1 MLHDVISCPPE
12 PNYVIFSKAGKNYVV
27 NTEKYDDT
35 FSIKDPR
42 IVDSPKESL
51 SARETGIDK
60 FIKNNRVLSIV
71 KSFGPD
77 TEIEVFDAS
86 DLIGEG
92 SFGSV
97 YDVKMTNHDTNA
109 CTDKAGNEIKYAV
122 KIPKKTDDLESDQ
135 FNDIKKSQLLI
146 KEMVSFTKKTG
157 ICATLQTLELMVPII
172 KKVNVIL
179 SSGEKQDAMLMI
191 KVDGKN
197 GYDAIFGDESLEPIE
212 GYNVKVYVDDERY
225 YCVVDPNISLWI
237 ALQKIFT
244 LRGLHDLGLVYG
256 DVKIKN
262 VMIQKENGEY
272 IVRLIDIGSINQNG
286 RLSGIFSTRTATPEG
301 FIGDVDSEK
310 YAWNPKF
317 DVFAN
322 AVDLPYIFFG
332 SIAEKYFPEF
342 YTYAESS
349 SEETLASF
357 NRIKRKTQLSE
368 KYGKLKNTF
377 AKNLSTKKK
386 HDERIE
392 SEKSHFISSKDE
404 KIFNEKEDESE
415 EYLLLSDIF
424 SEYEYADS
432 DDVEETLREYEQDGF
447 EKPNF
452 SSPNFPENMTDAQ
465 KIRYIHWHLGF
476 LKTNRDI
483 ESGTGKNGE
492 KGKGV
497 YPTEVIHSLSL
508 LQMYSTDPDPE
519 KRISSRVVERVLLH
533 LKMTVDQWK
542 DGQYRIEGMDDDD
555 LNENEREAANIILP
569 KNKANKKNKS

>member
-1 MLHDVISCPPE
+1 MLHDVVSCPPE
-12 PNYVIFSKAGKNYVV
+12 PNFVIFAKAEKNYVV
-27 NTEKYDDT
+27 NTEKHDDT

-42 IVDSPKESL
+42 TVDFPKESL
-51 SARETGIDK
+51 FARETGIDK

-71 KSFGPD
+71 KSFGPN
-77 TEIEVFDAS
+77 TEVEVFDAS
-86 DLIGEG
+86 KLIGEG

-97 YDVKMTNHDTNA
+97 YDVKMTNRDTNVR
-109 CTDKAGNEIKYAV
+109 TDKAGNEIKYAV
-122 KIPKKTDDLESDQ
+122 KIPKKTNDSKSDP

-146 KEMVSFTKKTG
+146 KEMVNFTKKTG
-157 ICATLQTLELMVPII
+157 VCATLQTLELMVPII

-197 GYDAIFGDESLEPIE
+197 GYDAIFGDESSEPIE
-212 GYNVKVYVDDERY
+212 GYNVKVYVDGEQY

-256 DVKIKN
+256 DVKIEN
-262 VMIQKENGEY
+262 VMIQKENDEY

-286 RLSGIFSTRTATPEG
+286 RLSGIFSTRTAAPEG

-332 SIAEKYFPEF
+332 SIAEEYFPEF
-342 YTYAESS
+342 YTYEESS

-357 NRIKRKTQLSE
+357 NRIKSKTQLSE
-368 KYGKLKNTF
+368 KYGKIKNTF

-392 SEKSHFISSKDE
+392 SEKSHFTSSKDE

-424 SEYEYADS
+424 
-432 DDVEETLREYEQDGF
+432 F
-447 EKPNF
+447 C
-452 SSPNFPENMTDAQ
+452 
-465 KIRYIHWHLGF
+465 I
-476 LKTNRDI
+476 
-483 ESGTGKNGE
+483 
-492 KGKGV
+492 
-497 YPTEVIHSLSL
+497 
-508 LQMYSTDPDPE
+508 
-519 KRISSRVVERVLLH
+519 
-533 LKMTVDQWK
+533 
-542 DGQYRIEGMDDDD
+542 
-555 LNENEREAANIILP
+555 
-569 KNKANKKNKS
+569 